1 MAKTASTQKHEE
13 FIQPSAADTY
23 LDARG
28 REKPDPTP
36 IAPPIGYKRQPSLA
50 EQIRNMVRSERL
62 AMEAQAAGYETF
74 EEADD
79 FDTGEDLD
87 PRSPYEVEFDPPLAA
102 NANPPGFTGESTPA
116 VPPPEDT
123 PSPTPG
129 SNS

>member
-1 MAKTASTQKHEE
+1 MAKAASSQKHEE

-23 LDARG
+23 LDSKG

-62 AMEAQAAGYETF
+62 AMEAAAAGYGTF
-74 EEADD
+74 EEEDD

-87 PRSPYEVEFDPPLAA
+87 PRSPYEIDFDPPLQTIS
-102 NANPPGFTGESTPA
+102 PPQQEGGSSPA
-116 VPPPEDT
+116 VPPPVDT
-123 PSPTPG
+123 PSPNP
-129 SNS
+129 SA